1 MWSKRIKGIKEEK
14 CCRVGSLKKMND
26 QYTFLAKV
34 ARKGR
39 ISKFTKLEMKRKLCN
54 KYQSNSENLWV
65 EHFEKFIFQR
75 LESIEEMYKM
85 LDVYEPSKWSQ
96 RH

>member
-34 ARKGR
+34 ARKR
-39 ISKFTKLEMKRKLCN
+39 
-54 KYQSNSENLWV
+54 ENIQI
-65 EHFEKFIFQR
+65 HKIRDEKETLQ
-75 LESIEEMYKM
+75 
-85 LDVYEPSKWSQ
+85 
-96 RH
+96 